1 LAVHRCAALA
11 SPFSSLR
18 SGVSLSSERGM
29 VWMAKMDGFEL
40 VVRLFVFLMLDHF
53 SFVDPNID

>member
-1 LAVHRCAALA
+1 
-11 SPFSSLR
+11 
-18 SGVSLSSERGM
+18 
-29 VWMAKMDGFEL
+29 MAKMDGFEL